1 MFLEGTNCRF
11 ILENLPNIVNNSG
24 FALIQSYLPEES
36 SFVAMSSLGTLLE
49 VQGLA
54 QIQEL
59 RPRLQVESSPNL
71 YSGNYGYDSFP
82 LHTDL
87 AHWCIPPRYLVLRCV
102 KGTENVATRLIDG
115 KELIASIGEK
125 KLRRALV
132 QPRRPLNS
140 NRPLLRLYDQQDQ
153 DISFLRWDK
162 LFIIP
167 ATNTSATIFAEMNN
181 YLDLV
186 QPIEIVLR
194 HLGDTLIVDN
204 WRIMHGRSPIS
215 LGSENRQIDR
225 AYTNTLRRSK

>member
-1 MFLEGTNCRF
+1 M
-11 ILENLPNIVNNSG
+11 LENLPNIVNDSG
-24 FALIQSYLPEES
+24 FAFIQSYLPEES
-36 SFVAMSSLGTLLE
+36 SFDAMSSLGTLLKI
-49 VQGLA
+49 QGLT
-54 QIQEL
+54 QVQEL
-59 RPRLQVESSPNL
+59 RPRLQVESFPNL

-102 KGTENVATRLIDG
+102 KGSEDVATHLLDG
-115 KELIASIGEK
+115 KEVIESIGEK

-162 LFIIP
+162 LFITP

-194 HLGDTLIVDN
+194 HLGDTLIIDN
-204 WRIMHGRSPIS
+204 WRILHGRSSIS
-215 LGSENRQIDR
+215 LGSENRKIDR
-225 AYTNTLRRSK
+225 AYIKTIRRSK